1 MELKVK
7 ERIVAE
13 LEKIVGAEHVS
24 TALSDLYSYS
34 QDMTENEPSW
44 PDFVVMPGSV
54 EEIQEILR
62 LANREKVPV
71 IPIVGGANIGGLTIP
86 LEGGISLDLRRM
98 DRVIELNEEDMYVIL
113 EPGVTFGHLAR
124 YLDKNCPQLT
134 YSYPAAP
141 PHTSVMCNA
150 LLMGMGGMM
159 LTVGANFDNINGMEV
174 VLPTGEVVK
183 IGSCSVSPYW
193 FSRAPLPDVGGLFVG
208 WQGTT
213 GVVTKIAVQLW
224 PKPRH
229 AELMALFTYDIGT
242 TFRFMRRIARTGVVD
257 GVSAIPFS
265 GLMVHQARIRGPVE
279 KNPGEP
285 EFSVAIT
292 TSAYNEDLMRAKA
305 AARDEI
311 IAEEFKDAQVTP
323 VPVPDLGLAGD
334 NIRHLIRGSIEYM
347 GGVTWM
353 GTFCPTSKWEEATVK
368 VNKLFDKYKL
378 INYGAY
384 APLRGGHFGMWRP
397 IVGFNKDDPDEL
409 DRTRKFMRECGA
421 MALDMG
427 FVPYKASYWAVQAM
441 MERGDPNWVELLRRV
456 KKMLD
461 PNNIMNPGRYGAP
474 GE

>member
-7 ERIVAE
+7 EKIVAE
-13 LEKIVGAEHVS
+13 LEKIIGAEYVS

-34 QDMTENEPSW
+34 EDMTENEPSW

-62 LANREKVPV
+62 LANREKIPV

-98 DRVIELNEEDMYVIL
+98 DRIIELNEEDMYIIV

-124 YLDKNCPQLT
+124 FLDKNCPHLT
-134 YSYPAAP
+134 YSFPAAP
-141 PHTSVMCNA
+141 PHTGVMSNA

-159 LTVGANFDNINGMEV
+159 LPLGGNFDNINGMEV

-193 FSRAPLPDVGGLFVG
+193 FSRAPLPDIAGLFVG
-208 WQGTT
+208 WQGGT

-229 AELMALFTYDIGT
+229 SELMSFFTYDIDT
-242 TFRFMRRIARTGVVD
+242 TFRFMRRIAPTGIVT
-257 GVSAIPFS
+257 GVSAYPYEGIKVYI
-265 GLMVHQARIRGPVE
+265 GRLEGPVE
-279 KNPGEP
+279 RLPGEP
-285 EFSVAIT
+285 LFTGLTVIT
-292 TSAYNEDLMRAKA
+292 AYSESELKAKA

-311 IAEEFKDAQVTP
+311 IKEFEDGQIATMP
-323 VPVPDLGLAGD
+323 GPEMDPEGE
-334 NIRHLIRGSIEYM
+334 NIRHLIRGTIEYK

-353 GTFCPTSKWEEATVK
+353 GTFGPTSKWAEATKK
-368 VNKLFDKYKL
+368 VFELFDKYGFPR
-378 INYGAY
+378 YGAWS
-384 APLRGGHFGMWRP
+384 PLRGGHYGMWRP
-397 IVGFNKDDPDEL
+397 IVAFDKGNAEEVE
-409 DRTRKFMRECGA
+409 RVRKFMQGA
-421 MALDMG
+421 LVVALDCG
-427 FVPYKASYWAVQAM
+427 FVPYKASYWAVKAM